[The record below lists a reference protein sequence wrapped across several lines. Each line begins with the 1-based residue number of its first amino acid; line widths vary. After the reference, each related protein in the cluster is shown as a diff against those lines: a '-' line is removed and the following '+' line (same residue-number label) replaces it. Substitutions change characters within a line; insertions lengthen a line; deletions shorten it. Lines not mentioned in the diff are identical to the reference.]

1 MDYQTF
7 KLTPQFRIEVTES
20 SRGFTLS
27 DYEKARVEML
37 WLEEVAARPS
47 TTFNGQILNF
57 ISLEGERLLGEFVD
71 YKFYFAQLRDL
82 QLKASLKLAPVSVSG
97 LTISGNKV
105 LFGRRSQ
112 EVMQYRGQFEAVPSG
127 GIDPN
132 ALSGQ
137 HIDLKEQ
144 FQREL
149 WEETGISVTEV
160 KSIHPFLLV
169 HDPSTGMYE
178 ICAVIE
184 VNYPVVYEER
194 KPTAEYQEFIWVPKS
209 EIKSFTAKHSAEFVP
224 FSLFLLKT
232 WKM

>member
-1 MDYQTF
+1 MDYQTY
-7 KLTPQFRIEVTES
+7 KLTPQFRIEVAES
-20 SRGFTLS
+20 PRGFTLT
-27 DYEKARVEML
+27 DYEKARIEML

-71 YKFYFAQLRDL
+71 YKFYFAQLRDPQLHESL
-82 QLKASLKLAPVSVSG
+82 QITPVAISG
-97 LTISGNKV
+97 LTFSGNKV

-112 EVMQYRGQFEAVPSG
+112 EVMQHRGQYETVPSG
-127 GIDPN
+127 GIDSN
-132 ALSGQ
+132 ALRGQ
-137 HIDLKEQ
+137 QIDLKEQ

-160 KSIHPFLLV
+160 KDIQPFLLAY
-169 HDPSTGMYE
+169 DPSTHIYE

-194 KPTAEYQEFIWVPKS
+194 EPTAEYKEFVWIPKS
-209 EIKSFTAKHSAEFVP
+209 DIKTFTAKHNAEFVP

-232 WKM
+232 RKI

>member
-7 KLTPQFRIEVTES
+7 KLTPNFRVEVAPST
-20 SRGFTLS
+20 RGFTLS

-71 YKFYFAQLRDL
+71 YKFYFAQLKDPLLKTSL
-82 QLKASLKLAPVSVSG
+82 QIDPIAISG
-97 LTISGNKV
+97 LTLSGNKV

-112 EVMQYRGQFEAVPSG
+112 KVMQFRGLYEAVPSG
-127 GIDPN
+127 GIDPH
-132 ALSGQ
+132 ALRGQ
-137 HIDLKEQ
+137 FIDLKEQ

-160 KSIHPFLLV
+160 KNIQPFLLV
-169 HDPSTGMYE
+169 HDSTTDTYE
-178 ICAVIE
+178 ICAAIE

-194 KPTAEYQEFIWVPKS
+194 KPTAEYEEFVWVPKS
-209 EIKSFTAKHSAEFVP
+209 EIKSFATKHSAEFLP
-224 FSLFLLKT
+224 FSLFLLKN
-232 WKM
+232 WRF